1 MSEDLRSMINNNEK
15 IKWEG
20 KPDKKC
26 YLFEAIFN
34 PLLPFAILW
43 GLIDFS
49 IIGFGFESAMKEGS
63 ALLYFLVPFF
73 LLHLMPVWIYLGGVL
88 LSRKKYKN
96 TYYVVTD
103 KGIYVSGGIITKNI
117 ITKPFAEMSHINLHR
132 GFFDQRF
139 GVKRED
145 LFQLHTYIGQYG
157 NDVNIRGCGFIYPIS
172 ESKWNQLKLDKTQGV
187 VSDIIYQQSKK
198 IAFHVVFLKIPDNNN
213 SEFPQLMKKECDNFI
228 QSLRNEIF
236 GQ

>member
-1 MSEDLRSMINNNEK
+1 MNEDLRLMISNKEK

-26 YLFEAIFN
+26 FIFEAIFN
-34 PLLPFAILW
+34 PLLPFAIIW
-43 GLIDFS
+43 GIIDFS
-49 IIGFGFESAMKEGS
+49 IIGFGFGPVMKEES

-88 LSRKKYKN
+88 LSRRKYKN

-103 KGIYVSGGIITKNI
+103 KAIYASSGVITKSI

-139 GVKRED
+139 GV
-145 LFQLHTYIGQYG
+145 G
-157 NDVNIRGCGFIYPIS
+157 
-172 ESKWNQLKLDKTQGV
+172 
-187 VSDIIYQQSKK
+187 DIICTSSDNSATGAPSVVVLSSISNYTEVYNIIKKLQQD
-198 IAFHVVFLKIPDNNN
+198 IYADIMYPNNKR
-213 SEFPQLMKKECDNFI
+213 PKENDGYNTEYKG
-228 QSLRNEIF
+228 L
-236 GQ
+236 